1 MSKVE
6 NIQLGREMEYPY
18 EGSRPNRQIAYIFD
32 TNKCIECQTCTVA
45 CKTTWTA
52 GKGQE
57 HIFYNN
63 VETKP
68 YGFFP
73 HGWDVKLLEMLGPGE
88 WQDGKYI
95 GKTIFEAAPPG
106 ERVLGYLPEE
116 EDYTSPNLGEDV
128 CSGDVQRGAFFQNIH
143 NTWMF
148 YLARICN
155 HCTYP
160 GCLSACPRK
169 AIYKRPEDGIVL
181 VDQSRCRGY
190 RECVKACPY
199 KKIFYN
205 MVTRVSE
212 KCIGCFPLIEQGEQ
226 PQCVKTCI
234 GKIRLQGFLSRPGEE
249 KADNPIDYL
258 VRIKKIA
265 LPLYPQFGTE
275 PNVYYIPPLH
285 VPRLFLQQMFGPGV
299 EEALKTYRSAP
310 ADKQLLAALLMF
322 GNTPKII
329 HKFKAEK
336 EHAIGYDGMSQEAV
350 KVPFTEPFFA
360 RDLFDKKHGV
370 VRLNIT

>member
-128 CSGDVQRGAFFQNIH
+128 CSGDVQRGAF
-143 NTWMF
+143 
-148 YLARICN
+148 LDV
-155 HCTYP
+155 
-160 GCLSACPRK
+160 
-169 AIYKRPEDGIVL
+169 YKR
-181 VDQSRCRGY
+181 Q
-190 RECVKACPY
+190 
-199 KKIFYN
+199 
-205 MVTRVSE
+205 
-212 KCIGCFPLIEQGEQ
+212 
-226 PQCVKTCI
+226 
-234 GKIRLQGFLSRPGEE
+234 
-249 KADNPIDYL
+249 
-258 VRIKKIA
+258 VRD
-265 LPLYPQFGTE
+265 
-275 PNVYYIPPLH
+275 
-285 VPRLFLQQMFGPGV
+285 R
-299 EEALKTYRSAP
+299 
-310 ADKQLLAALLMF
+310 
-322 GNTPKII
+322 
-329 HKFKAEK
+329 
-336 EHAIGYDGMSQEAV
+336 
-350 KVPFTEPFFA
+350 
-360 RDLFDKKHGV
+360 
-370 VRLNIT
+370 